1 MRVAYS
7 QEHDGFCSSILWQ
20 VQSWGMDTGEKDHV
34 MKPELESLLDR
45 VQDYLDRPLKWA
57 EAWARVAEMYAVP
70 CFRGQDMVS
79 WITWLREVSAVG
91 ADRKGLTADIVKESA
106 CESVVGESAPDRD
119 FGVGVRLECWLNWSP
134 YSTSR
139 EYYAWSVE
147 LVSIHQDYDLEYTVF
162 ESFDQWLA
170 ELEMSKPTRKISL

>member
-1 MRVAYS
+1 
-7 QEHDGFCSSILWQ
+7 
-20 VQSWGMDTGEKDHV
+20 MDSEKDHV
-34 MKPELESLLDR
+34 MKPELESLLNR
-45 VQDYLDRPLKWA
+45 VQDYQPMRWA
-57 EAWARVAEMYAVP
+57 ELWTHAAEMDIVP
-70 CFRGQDMVS
+70 CFRGGELVS
-79 WITWLREVSAVG
+79 WITWLQEVEAVG
-91 ADRKGLTADIVKESA
+91 ADRKGLTVEIIKESA
-106 CESVVGESAPDRD
+106 QESIVGESAPDRD

-147 LVSIHQDYDLEYTVF
+147 LVSIHQDYDLECTVF